1 MSANMHHTQP
11 EHTDPDDWLE
21 QALRAEGAASRS
33 DYIADNGFSASV
45 MARLPLAV
53 TAPAWRRPVVAL
65 MWLGA
70 GVAALLAMPGL
81 FDDTLRDA
89 VAMIVGRRFGV
100 VDIAVMLGLLSAATW
115 ASLLY
120 AARAE

>member
-1 MSANMHHTQP
+1 MNDTPP
-11 EHTDPDDWLE
+11 EHTAPDDWLE
-21 QALRAEGAASRS
+21 RALRAEGAASRS
-33 DYIADNGFSASV
+33 DYIADDGFSASV

-53 TAPAWRRPVVAL
+53 TVPAWRRPVVAL

-70 GVAALLAMPGL
+70 GLAALLAMPGL
-81 FDDTLRDA
+81 FDDTFRNA
-89 VAMIVGRRFGV
+89 VAMIVGRRYGV
-100 VDIAVMLGLLSAATW
+100 ADIAVLLVVLSAATW